1 MSAKI
6 VFFFEITKSFGY
18 FFNISCPVHRNCPS
32 AYLLPSELRGG
43 GQIVPTLYI
52 TGGAGM
58 KCLFSQPEYRQL

>member
-52 TGGAGM
+52 TGG
-58 KCLFSQPEYRQL
+58 QE